1 MCGIIGYAGER
12 PAREIVLAGLARL
25 EMRGYDSS
33 GLCLHDGDRIARTR
47 VVGGPALLEPLVAAS
62 AATTGLGHTRWAT
75 HGGVCEANAHPF
87 WGCADGEI
95 AIALNGIVENFAE
108 LKERLCAAGHDFSSE
123 TDAEVVAHL
132 VEDAYDGDLV
142 AAVQAAVVHLDGHFA
157 FLALHRDH
165 PGTIVGTRRDVPLVA
180 GLGAGE
186 AFLASSISAFQEET
200 DVFLTVEH
208 GELVVLREGGVVT
221 LLTPDGHE
229 VDRAPERADW
239 ELDSADR
246 GTHESY
252 MLKEMHEQPTALAA
266 TLQGRIGAAG
276 ALAELELPALA
287 DPRVSR
293 IVIVA
298 CGTALHAGMAGRF
311 MLEQWGRITTATE
324 VASEWRYREPIVGPD
339 TLVVAISQS
348 GETADTLAAL
358 RLARE
363 HGAPTLAITNA
374 PGSQL
379 TREADAVLLTRAGH
393 EMGVAATKTFVSQVA
408 MLAALALRIGSDR
421 GVIDAA
427 TFTTLA
433 GDLAHIPDTVRH
445 YLSGDHPVR
454 EIAERF
460 AEAPFFLYLGR
471 DTGVP
476 VCLEGALKLRELT
489 YIPTEAYPAGEMKHG
504 PIALVEQDT
513 PVVCVATNGPAYDK
527 LLSNIQEVR
536 ARGAH
541 VIAIA
546 SEGNEAIQHL
556 VDDVV
561 YVPATTALLSPL
573 VATVPLQQLA
583 YSLARARG
591 LDVDRPRNLAKTVT
605 VE

>member
-1 MCGIIGYAGER
+1 
-12 PAREIVLAGLARL
+12 
-25 EMRGYDSS
+25 
-33 GLCLHDGDRIARTR
+33 
-47 VVGGPALLEPLVAAS
+47 
-62 AATTGLGHTRWAT
+62 
-75 HGGVCEANAHPF
+75 
-87 WGCADGEI
+87 
-95 AIALNGIVENFAE
+95 
-108 LKERLCAAGHDFSSE
+108 
-123 TDAEVVAHL
+123 
-132 VEDAYDGDLV
+132 
-142 AAVQAAVVHLDGHFA
+142 
-157 FLALHRDH
+157 
-165 PGTIVGTRRDVPLVA
+165 
-180 GLGAGE
+180 
-186 AFLASSISAFQEET
+186 
-200 DVFLTVEH
+200 
-208 GELVVLREGGVVT
+208 
-221 LLTPDGHE
+221 
-229 VDRAPERADW
+229 
-239 ELDSADR
+239 
-246 GTHESY
+246 
-252 MLKEMHEQPTALAA
+252 
-266 TLQGRIGAAG
+266 
-276 ALAELELPALA
+276 
-287 DPRVSR
+287 
-293 IVIVA
+293 
-298 CGTALHAGMAGRF
+298 
-311 MLEQWGRITTATE
+311 TATE